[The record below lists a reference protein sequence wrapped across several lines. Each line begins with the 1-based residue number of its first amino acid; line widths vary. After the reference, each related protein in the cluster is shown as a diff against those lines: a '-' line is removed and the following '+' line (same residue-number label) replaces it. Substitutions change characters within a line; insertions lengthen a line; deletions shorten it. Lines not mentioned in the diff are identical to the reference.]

1 MNTLDK
7 EFQSVLTELDDIDE
21 KNKIYLYKKY
31 NQKVV
36 FQLSSLDVDN
46 ILQLERQGI
55 HLSTQEY
62 RFGWRII

>member
-7 EFQSVLTELDDIDE
+7 KYQSVLTELDDIDD

-31 NQKVV
+31 NQKEV

-46 ILQLERQGI
+46 ILQLERSGI
-55 HLSTQEY
+55 HLSPQDY
-62 RFGWRII
+62 IDLGGG

>member
-7 EFQSVLTELDDIDE
+7 EYQSVLTELDDIDD

-31 NQKVV
+31 NQKEV
-36 FQLSSLDVDN
+36 FQLSCLDVNN

-55 HLSTQEY
+55 HLSPQEY
-62 RFGWRII
+62 IDLGGG

>member
-7 EFQSVLTELDDIDE
+7 EYQSVLTELDDIND

-31 NQKVV
+31 NQKEV

-55 HLSTQEY
+55 HLSLQ
-62 RFGWRII
+62 

>member
-7 EFQSVLTELDDIDE
+7 EYQPVLTAIDDIDD

-31 NQKVV
+31 NQKEV
-36 FQLSSLDVDN
+36 FQLSCLGVDN

-55 HLSTQEY
+55 YLSPQEY
-62 RFGWRII
+62 IDLGGG

>member
-7 EFQSVLTELDDIDE
+7 EFQSVLTELDDINDN
-21 KNKIYLYKKY
+21 NKIYLYKKY
-31 NQKVV
+31 NQKEV

-55 HLSTQEY
+55 HLSPQDY
-62 RFGWRII
+62 IDLGGG

>member
-7 EFQSVLTELDDIDE
+7 EFQSVLTELDDIDD

-31 NQKVV
+31 NQKEV
-36 FQLSSLDVDN
+36 FQLSSLGVND

-55 HLSTQEY
+55 YLSPQEY
-62 RFGWRII
+62 IDLGGG